1 MVPKDDNVVGNI
13 QSQEFKEISE
23 NDTVGKA
30 LSLFENSIDVLII
43 LDRRNK
49 YSGVLME
56 RMILRTDLDPGKS
69 KVKSFRFHPPKVRD
83 TTETHECARLMIENN
98 IMYLP
103 VIDKDNITGIIS
115 YTDILKSPVLQ
126 KIGRHS
132 VKDFM
137 PDSVVVASPKDK
149 LAKIYN
155 KFKKTDI
162 FSMPVVEKGKYIGL
176 INLHETVHAIL
187 QHKEKP
193 DFGTK
198 LGEKEHLLDLPI
210 KNILTPPAI
219 TAFESE
225 TVSEIIDRI
234 ISNKL
239 DAISIL
245 DDNNKLSAVITVKD
259 LLKFITGQEMPVIG
273 PKIQINSDVEGLN
286 RIRIKKM
293 VSLFTKKYRSVLSPC
308 EVEIYMRAH
317 REKHKHRRLIYTK
330 VHIHAHHD
338 KFDAT
343 AENWG
348 EDYSLRDALEKIEKQ
363 VLRKKDAKRHRGRE

>member
-1 MVPKDDNVVGNI
+1 MAFEKNNTVGDI
-13 QSQEFKEISE
+13 KSQEFKVISE

-30 LSLFENSIDVLII
+30 LSLFENSVDILII
-43 LDRRNK
+43 LDQKNN
-49 YSGVLME
+49 YSGVLVE
-56 RMILRTDLDPGKS
+56 RAILRTDLDPGKS
-69 KVKSFRFHPPKVRD
+69 KVKSFRFHPPKVQS
-83 TTETHECARLMIENN
+83 TTKVRECARLMIENN
-98 IMYLP
+98 ILHLP
-103 VIDKDNITGIIS
+103 IIDKDNITGVIS
-115 YTDILKSPVLQ
+115 YMDILKSPVLQ
-126 KIGRHS
+126 KIGRNS

-137 PDSVVVASPKDK
+137 PDTVAVASPKDK
-149 LAKIYN
+149 LATIYN

-162 FSMPVVEKGKYIGL
+162 SSMPVVEKGNYIGM
-176 INLHETVHAIL
+176 INLHEIIQAIL

-193 DFGTK
+193 DYGTK

-210 KNILTPPAI
+210 KNILTPPVI
-219 TAFESE
+219 SAFETE

-239 DAISIL
+239 DGISII
-245 DDNNKLSAVITVKD
+245 DDNNKLLAVITVKD

-273 PKIQINSDVEGLN
+273 PKIRINSDVEGLN
-286 RIRIKKM
+286 RTRIKKM
-293 VSLFTKKYRSVLSPC
+293 VSLFTKKYSSVLSQC

-317 REKHKHRRLIYTK
+317 REKHKQQRLIYTK
-330 VHIHAHHD
+330 VHIHAHRD

-363 VLRKKDAKRHRGRE
+363 VLKKKYTKGHRSRE